1 MENQDKES
9 IKELTSVNWKT
20 ALSVHIDKFKDTI
33 NQNDNFDRFFGEKY
47 IEKLSEKYIA
57 FQRTTIKLGAIY
69 LVLILLLFAT
79 QSSVNS
85 EFEFLGFG
93 FKNLEQNKELLLL
106 LSAII
111 AIVNSI
117 LNAYCKYIRAI
128 IKEGINK
135 VTSNN
140 DDIGKFYSIFF
151 IDDYFSWF
159 PVHSNQEGR
168 SWHGFTLVLLSIFVI
183 ATLILIAIIYIGS
196 ILVQIV
202 VIYDVATKPASH
214 EYFNTFV
221 VIFTIASIFFS
232 WLVTFMQLPLPE
244 VDTSNYSKLT
254 KIKEANPDQYK
265 EILSN
270 IANNNIKKEKRML
283 IFKSSILYIVTLVS
297 LCLYKQPDILND
309 AYLFLRTSITGA
321 ILVLFVSTELC
332 KLADNITWRLY
343 FEKYPDESE
352 NRAKEINKRSKA
364 LKKLQLLVP
373 ILATV
378 AYFYYAL

>member
-1 MENQDKES
+1 MADQDKES

-20 ALSVHIDKFKDTI
+20 ALSVHINKFKDTI
-33 NQNDNFDRFFGEKY
+33 NQNDNFERFFGEKY
-47 IEKLSEKYIA
+47 IEKLSEKYKA
-57 FQRTTIKLGAIY
+57 FQKTTIKLGTVY

-117 LNAYCKYIRAI
+117 LTAYCKYIRAI

-151 IDDYFSWF
+151 IDDYFSWL
-159 PVHSNQEGR
+159 PAHPNQEGR
-168 SWHGFTLVLLSIFVI
+168 TWHGFTLVIFSLFVI

-196 ILVQIV
+196 ILVQII

-221 VIFTIASIFFS
+221 VIFTIASICFS
-232 WLVTFMQLPLPE
+232 WLVTFMQFPLPE

-254 KIKEANPDQYK
+254 KIKEANPEQYK
-265 EILSN
+265 RILSD
-270 IANNNIKKEKRML
+270 IASNN
-283 IFKSSILYIVTLVS
+283 
-297 LCLYKQPDILND
+297 
-309 AYLFLRTSITGA
+309 
-321 ILVLFVSTELC
+321 
-332 KLADNITWRLY
+332 
-343 FEKYPDESE
+343 
-352 NRAKEINKRSKA
+352 
-364 LKKLQLLVP
+364 LKKKSVCLLSNP
-373 ILATV
+373 Q
-378 AYFYYAL
+378 